1 MPKPVR
7 KMQKANAAAQAA
19 VLPKIPPEL
28 LDHLVEGP
36 MTAEA
41 VDDASRAFKKARIE
55 RALGAEMSHHLGYTG
70 ADKPETATNHRNGR
84 SGKTVLTDDG
94 HCALSCRATG
104 KEASNPSSSANTN
117 GASLA
122 LTTRSSPCPRAG

>member
-28 LDHLVEGP
+28 LDQLVKGP

-41 VDDASRAFKKARIE
+41 VEDASQAVKKGLIE
-55 RALGAEMSHHLGYTG
+55 RLRG
-70 ADKPETATNHRNGR
+70 
-84 SGKTVLTDDG
+84 VLD
-94 HCALSCRATG
+94 C
-104 KEASNPSSSANTN
+104 PSSYRKCFSCSSCSFDLTWAGRGRLRRPMSAGRGFARHRRT
-117 GASLA
+117 S
-122 LTTRSSPCPRAG
+122 TSPPR